1 MRKMSGENSSAI
13 LIESTCC
20 VISRMT
26 EHDLLEVVEIEEAS
40 GLSRWG
46 FEAYHEELT
55 HGHNALMFVAR
66 HAGEVDSDSDGEI
79 LGFIASRLVTDE
91 LHINNV
97 AVRAEYRRSGIGS
110 ALLLSVIN
118 EGASKGAQ
126 KAFLEVRAGNAPAQA
141 LYARCGF
148 RIVGQRRGY
157 YSDPLEDALIMSR
170 TI

>member
-1 MRKMSGENSSAI
+1 MRKMSGENSSTI

-55 HGHNALMFVAR
+55 HGDKALMFVAR
-66 HAGEVDSDSDGEI
+66 REGAGDFESEREV
-79 LGFIASRLVTDE
+79 LGFIASRLVEDE

-97 AVRAEYRRSGIGS
+97 AVRAECRRSGIGS
-110 ALLLSVIN
+110 ALL
-118 EGASKGAQ
+118 
-126 KAFLEVRAGNAPAQA
+126 
-141 LYARCGF
+141 
-148 RIVGQRRGY
+148 
-157 YSDPLEDALIMSR
+157 
-170 TI
+170 

>member
-1 MRKMSGENSSAI
+1 MRKMSGENSSTI

-66 HAGEVDSDSDGEI
+66 RAGEVDSEGEI
-79 LGFIASRLVTDE
+79 LDREIAVGCACDP
-91 LHINNV
+91 
-97 AVRAEYRRSGIGS
+97 ARACRIIAFVDHGS
-110 ALLLSVIN
+110 LAL
-118 EGASKGAQ
+118 GK
-126 KAFLEVRAGNAPAQA
+126 PAQA
-141 LYARCGF
+141 
-148 RIVGQRRGY
+148 
-157 YSDPLEDALIMSR
+157 MS
-170 TI
+170 